1 MAKVTNAFDT
11 YSATANRED
20 LADVIYNIAPT
31 DTPVMTAAGRKSVSN
46 VTFDWQTDTLAASSG
61 TGVLEGDVLSQTATT
76 PTTRESNVCQ
86 INRRDATVT
95 GTQEASNGAG
105 GSGSLAYSLSL
116 RSKELKRDM
125 ETALC
130 DKQNKTAGNA
140 TTARATRGIES
151 WIITNANRSTGATAG
166 ANTTGDVTD
175 GTQRVFTEAM
185 LDDVLQDCFDAG
197 AEPSLLVVGGFN
209 KQKVSDFTGR
219 SNTRQMIDE
228 NAVSSAVDIISH
240 DFGQLTVVPSRFS
253 RARSALLLDP
263 NFVSVAFFR
272 DFTTQEL
279 GRTGDATTQAILAEW
294 GVCMHEEAA
303 HGIVADLTTS

>member
-11 YSATANRED
+11 YSATSNRED
-20 LADVIYNIAPT
+20 LANVIYNIAPT
-31 DTPVMTAAGRKSVSN
+31 DTPVMSAAGRKNVSN
-46 VTFDWQTDTLAASSG
+46 VTFDWQTDTLASATA

-76 PTTRESNVCQ
+76 ATTRESNVCQ

-95 GTQEASNGAG
+95 GTQEASNPAGAG
-105 GSGSLAYSLSL
+105 NSQLAYSMSM

-130 DKQNKTAGNA
+130 GKQNKTAGNA
-140 TTARATRGIES
+140 TTARATRGVES
-151 WIITNANRSTGATAG
+151 WISTNASRGTSG
-166 ANTTGDVTD
+166 ANSSGAVTD

-185 LDDVLQDCFDAG
+185 LKDVLQDCFDNG

-209 KQKVSDFTGR
+209 KQKVSGFTGR
-219 SNTRQMIDE
+219 SSARQMIDANTVE
-228 NAVSSAVDIISH
+228 ASVDIYSS
-240 DFGQLTVVPSRFS
+240 DFGDLKVVPSRFS
-253 RARSALLLDP
+253 RARSALVLDP
-263 NFVSVAFFR
+263 NYVSVAFFR
-272 DFTTQEL
+272 DFNTYEL
-279 GRTGDATTQAILAEW
+279 GKTGDATTRAIQAEW

>member
-46 VTFDWQTDTLAASSG
+46 VTFDWQTSSLGAASA
-61 TGVLEGDVLSQTATT
+61 TGVIEGDSLSPSASVA
-76 PTTRESNVCQ
+76 TTRESNVCQ

-95 GTQEASNGAG
+95 GTQEASNPAG
-105 GSGSLAYSLSL
+105 TGSSQLAYFMSL

-130 DKQNKTAGNA
+130 GKQNKAAGNA

-151 WIITNANRSTGATAG
+151 WISTNASRGTNG
-166 ANTTGDVTD
+166 ANASGAVTD

-185 LDDVLQDCFDAG
+185 LDSVLQDCFDAG
-197 AEPSLLVVGGFN
+197 AEPNLLVVGGFN

-253 RARSALLLDP
+253 RGRSALVLDASQI
-263 NFVSVAFFR
+263 SVAFFR